1 MKNKMEEKELLEE
14 YCLGPKEEGKNKSEN
29 VERKSGTKCNWV
41 RKCNWV
47 QKYKKS

>member
-29 VERKSGTKCNWV
+29 VERKSCTKCNWKNI
-41 RKCNWV
+41 R
-47 QKYKKS
+47 SLE